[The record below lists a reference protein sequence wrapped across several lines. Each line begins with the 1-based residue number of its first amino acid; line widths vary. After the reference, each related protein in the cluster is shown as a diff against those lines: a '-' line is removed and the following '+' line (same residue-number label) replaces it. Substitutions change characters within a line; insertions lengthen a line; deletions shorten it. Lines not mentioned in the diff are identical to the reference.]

1 MKWVGNGCL
10 ALLLLASALA
20 RAEPYLA
27 VREGFQCGQCH
38 VDPAGGGLRN
48 PAGIIYGQTQL
59 PARRERSSEALWTGT
74 VGSMLQL
81 GGDLRGSARFTDAP
95 GQDSSWKFELDEL
108 RVYASVS
115 LLPQRLE
122 LYVDERIAPDGAS
135 NRQAYLKYTTA
146 SGKWYAKAG
155 QFFLPYGWRIED
167 DGAFIRQ
174 ITGINFDTPDEGV
187 EVGWQRS
194 RWSAQLSLTN
204 GAAGG
209 AETDNG
215 KQMSGR
221 LEYLSGIWR
230 LGASASYNDSDA
242 GDRALQGL
250 FGGLRT
256 GPVSWLAEA
265 DYIVDQGTPTGRREA
280 WVGLLEANWLIR
292 KGQNLKLTTEFYDP
306 DQDVAEDEQNR
317 FSLVWEYTPMEFI
330 QLRAGA
336 RAYDGIP
343 QNSLQNRTEAF
354 LELHGYF

>member
-1 MKWVGNGCL
+1 MKWVGSGCL
-10 ALLLLASALA
+10 WLMLLASALA

-27 VREGFQCGQCH
+27 VREGSQCAQCH
-38 VDPAGGGLRN
+38 VDPTGGGLRN

-59 PARRERSSEALWTGT
+59 PARQVRPAESLWTGT
-74 VGSMLQL
+74 VGPMLQL
-81 GGDLRGSARFTDAP
+81 GGDLRVSAGFTDIPQA
-95 GQDSSWKFELDEL
+95 DSSWQFEVDEFRL
-108 RVYASVS
+108 YANLS

-122 LYVDERIAPDGAS
+122 LYVNEQLAPGGAS
-135 NRQAYLKYTTA
+135 NLQAYLKYTTA
-146 SGKWYAKAG
+146 DGQWYAKAG
-155 QFFLPYGWRIED
+155 QLFLPYGWRVED

-174 ITGINFDTPDEGV
+174 ITGINFDTPDRGV

-194 RWSAQLSLTN
+194 RWSAQLSLSN

-209 AETDNG
+209 VETDNG
-215 KQMSGR
+215 KQINGR
-221 LEYLSGIWR
+221 LEYLQGIWR
-230 LGASASYNDSDA
+230 AGASASYNDSDA
-242 GDRALQGL
+242 GDRSLQGL
-250 FGGLRT
+250 FCGLRT

-265 DYIVDQGTPTGRREA
+265 DYIVDDGTSTGRREE

-292 KGQNLKLTTEFYDP
+292 KGQNLKLTAEFFDP
-306 DQDVAEDEQNR
+306 DRDVDEDEQNR